1 MNARLASISLHSH
14 VTVDFLPL
22 QPVDSKPGSRYVLQK
37 ASGRA
42 IGGISVNY
50 LIIGFIVVVQ
60 LLLVQSYYSQQHGGG
75 ASPQLLPKSWQD
87 ALAAY
92 RERAMLMGSPLTR
105 QVDRV
110 THTHTGQKIVSLLH
124 SHHEDS
130 KHLPDPAKKAIILSA
145 PEEGT
150 ELNTEVHESTADVL
164 KQDANAKKWEEL
176 SDTEQQQWKE
186 KLKKAGA
193 WSADYGETIF
203 KGVFFSELAGAVGRA
218 AAEAIGG

>member
-1 MNARLASISLHSH
+1 
-14 VTVDFLPL
+14 VTVDYLPL
-22 QPVDSKPGSRYVLQK
+22 KSIDTKPGSRYVLQAAK
-37 ASGRA
+37 SGI
-42 IGGISVNY
+42 IGGLSINY
-50 LIIGFIVVVQ
+50 LIIAFIVVIQ
-60 LLLVQSYYSQQHGGG
+60 LLLLQSYYSQQTGGG
-75 ASPQLLPKSWQD
+75 STPQLLPKSWQD

-92 RERAMLMGSPLTR
+92 RERAMAMSSPLTR

-110 THTHTGQKIVSLLH
+110 THTHTGQKIVDFLH
-124 SHHEDS
+124 THHQDT

-150 ELNTEVHESTADVL
+150 ELSTEVHESTEDVL
-164 KQDANAKKWEEL
+164 KQDAAAKKWEEL
-176 SDTEQQQWKE
+176 SHSQQQQWKE

-218 AAEAIGG
+218 AAEAVGA